1 MSAAL
6 LAMLILTSCAPKENS
21 PDGIGRN
28 DIIILSDKQVSNFIN
43 ILPALLKFS
52 DDYNSKLSPSEKD
65 ATNADLKFFEAIASD
80 PSVRKITSLY
90 NFSST
95 GEMITVYKNVVLEYT
110 SITRNFTNY
119 QADLESL
126 KQTIDSFKSNYTIGL
141 QDKSLNDEDRK
152 IILSRLKDLAEDEKR
167 VSNII
172 TVKKFE
178 KQIDDV
184 YVNYYKKKD

>member
-1 MSAAL
+1 
-6 LAMLILTSCAPKENS
+6 
-21 PDGIGRN
+21 
-28 DIIILSDKQVSNFIN
+28 
-43 ILPALLKFS
+43 
-52 DDYNSKLSPSEKD
+52 
-65 ATNADLKFFEAIASD
+65 
-80 PSVRKITSLY
+80 
-90 NFSST
+90 
-95 GEMITVYKNVVLEYT
+95 
-110 SITRNFTNY
+110 
-119 QADLESL
+119 
-126 KQTIDSFKSNYTIGL
+126 IDSFKSNYTIGL